1 MMKRFILILL
11 SCFLCC
17 ASFASCANS
26 EDAISSA
33 YTGPEPSVEV
43 EASPSPTPEPRTEVG
58 IPEELKFCDEP
69 LYYGMTIEEIR
80 EIFGQEDETS
90 ERDFYQLGNL
100 IGKHVYYSYN
110 NVQCHGRQ
118 VQLQFRIFN
127 YDGVVIPKSYGLDAV
142 VIRWPDVL
150 ENQENFVDEEIRP
163 IIENLYGEPDSAK
176 EDGII
181 QLFWDTQ
188 EDKDQVTIMGKLADG
203 PEITIRTWRVEL
215 WDSIGITDEAA
226 AYKESGKQ
234 GVTSDNLRR
243 LKIGM
248 PVDQAKIL
256 LGPPTERVAKY
267 KVGIISH
274 VTLIWENEE
283 LWNVRITLKI
293 RDGKVDAI
301 SSSGF

>member
-1 MMKRFILILL
+1 MIKQLILLLL

-17 ASFASCANS
+17 ASFASCAKS
-26 EDAISSA
+26 EDALSSA
-33 YTGPEPSVEV
+33 YKGPEPSVEP

-58 IPEELKFCDEP
+58 IPKELKICDEP

-80 EIFGQEDETS
+80 EIFGQEDEMS
-90 ERDFYQLGNL
+90 EKDFYQTGNL
-100 IGKHVYYSYN
+100 IGKHVYYKYN
-110 NVQCHGRQ
+110 NAQCQGRQ

-150 ENQENFVDEEIRP
+150 EDQASFVNEEIRP
-163 IIENLYGEPDSAK
+163 IIENLYGEPDSVR

-181 QLFWDTQ
+181 HWIWKA
-188 EDKDQVTIMGKLADG
+188 KDHDRIDILAKLADG
-203 PEITIRTWRVEL
+203 PEIKIEYEFVRFWEMTAINE
-215 WDSIGITDEAA
+215 EAA

-248 PVDQAKIL
+248 TSDQAKIL
-256 LGPPTERVAKY
+256 LGPYTERTAKY
-267 KVGIISH
+267 AIDGIPYATF
-274 VTLIWENEE
+274 VWENEE
-283 LWNVRITLKI
+283 LWNARITIEIK
-293 RDGKVDAI
+293 DGKVNAI
-301 SSSGF
+301 YSSGL

>member
-1 MMKRFILILL
+1 MKRFILLLL

-43 EASPSPTPEPRTEVG
+43 EASPSPTPEPRMEVG
-58 IPEELKFCDEP
+58 VPEELKFCDEP

-90 ERDFYQLGNL
+90 ERDFYQTGNL

-110 NVQCHGRQ
+110 NIQCHGRQ

-150 ENQENFVDEEIRP
+150 EEQASFVNDEIRP
-163 IIENLYGEPDSAK
+163 IVEKLYGEPDSVK

-181 QLFWDTQ
+181 QLFWDTK
-188 EDKDQVTIMGKLADG
+188 EDRDQVTILGKLADG
-203 PEITIRTWRVEL
+203 PKITIRTWRVEF
-215 WDSIGITDEAA
+215 WGSIGVREEKA
-226 AYKESGKQ
+226 AYRESGKQ
-234 GVTSDNLRR
+234 GVTSANRNR
-243 LKIGM
+243 LKNRKDNIYSDRNIARATHRTDSSIQGGN
-248 PVDQAKIL
+248 DIL
-256 LGPPTERVAKY
+256 CHLCM
-267 KVGIISH
+267 
-274 VTLIWENEE
+274 
-283 LWNVRITLKI
+283 
-293 RDGKVDAI
+293 GK
-301 SSSGF
+301 